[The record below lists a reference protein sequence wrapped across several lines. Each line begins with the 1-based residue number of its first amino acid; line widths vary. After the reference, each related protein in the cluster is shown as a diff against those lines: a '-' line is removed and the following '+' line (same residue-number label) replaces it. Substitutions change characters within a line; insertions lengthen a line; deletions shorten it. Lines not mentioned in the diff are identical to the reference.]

1 MTETTTEVTS
11 RKVNGVEYPAVGIYA
26 IDPSHTQIGFAVRH
40 MAVSKVRGRFGSFE
54 GTLELAENPVDSK
67 VTLTIDANSV
77 DTRDENRDNHLRTN
91 DFFDV
96 PNHPT
101 WSFTSTSI
109 VPAGPTD
116 WKVVGDLTIRGVTRP
131 VSLDVEL
138 EGVVKDPY
146 GNHRVGF
153 SGSTSINRDDFGVS
167 FGAVMEAGGLVVA
180 KKVDIEIELEAVL
193 QA

>member
-1 MTETTTEVTS
+1 MSPETEVTS
-11 RKVNGVEYPAVGIYA
+11 RTVDGVEYPAVGTYA
-26 IDPSHTQIGFAVRH
+26 LDVSHTNLGFTVRH
-40 MAVSKVRGRFGSFE
+40 MAVSKVRGSFPKFE
-54 GTLELAENPVDSK
+54 GTLEIAEKPEDSK
-67 VTLTIDANSV
+67 VSVTIDAVSV

-96 PNHPT
+96 ENHPT
-101 WSFTSTSI
+101 WTFVSTAI
-109 VPAGPTD
+109 TPVNATE
-116 WKVVGDLTIRGVTRP
+116 WKVEGDLTIRGTTKPVT
-131 VSLDVEL
+131 LDATL

-153 SGSTSINRDDFGVS
+153 SAKTTINREDFGVA

-180 KKVDIEIELEAVL
+180 KKVDIEIEAEATL